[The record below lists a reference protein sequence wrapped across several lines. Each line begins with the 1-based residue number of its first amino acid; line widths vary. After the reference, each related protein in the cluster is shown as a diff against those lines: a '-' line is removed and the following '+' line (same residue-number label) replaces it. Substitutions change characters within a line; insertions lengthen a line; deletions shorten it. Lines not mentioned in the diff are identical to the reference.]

1 MKRLGAMRS
10 SRLATQIGI
19 AAALFIAAGAA
30 LSVMIL
36 RDKEIGTWQ
45 KQLDSMSLMLAEQVS
60 QTVFAAYVVLER
72 LTEMA
77 TSAGASDAKSFR
89 ERMASRQIHERLRGF
104 VQGMPQIDVA
114 AVVAANGDV
123 VNFTRSFPA
132 PPINLADR
140 DYFQEQRGN
149 PNAGDFISKSVRNK
163 GTGQWTF
170 YLSRRINDA
179 EGNFIGIVHVG
190 LSVIA
195 FTEFFN
201 RVVENLGLG
210 A

>member
-72 LTEMA
+72 LTE
-77 TSAGASDAKSFR
+77 
-89 ERMASRQIHERLRGF
+89 
-104 VQGMPQIDVA
+104 
-114 AVVAANGDV
+114 
-123 VNFTRSFPA
+123 
-132 PPINLADR
+132 
-140 DYFQEQRGN
+140 
-149 PNAGDFISKSVRNK
+149 
-163 GTGQWTF
+163 
-170 YLSRRINDA
+170 
-179 EGNFIGIVHVG
+179 
-190 LSVIA
+190 
-195 FTEFFN
+195 
-201 RVVENLGLG
+201 
-210 A
+210 